1 MENPALHVGLPST
14 IRFNLIFWFVDNE
27 FDIFLTE
34 IWLGSAWV
42 YLRILS
48 KRRIHSAVTT
58 YVTSPCMYVIVEQ
71 VYTH

>member
-14 IRFNLIFWFVDNE
+14 IRFNLIFWFVDDE
-27 FDIFLTE
+27 FDIDE
-34 IWLGSAWV
+34 KIWLGSAWV

-48 KRRIHSAVTT
+48 KRRMHSAVTT
-58 YVTSPCMYVIVEQ
+58 YATGPCMYVILEQ